1 MLYNNDLKDLFEL
14 LDLKEED
21 IFKGGEGVYKQQQA
35 EKFMNSVYHREY
47 ERGQDDANNDIEQD
61 LDDKYD
67 EGFEDGREEVTET
80 FSNELEEFITNPLK
94 LKNDAN
100 LDDETF
106 EKVKSSILHWLKL
119 NF

>member
-1 MLYNNDLKDLFEL
+1 MLFNDDLKNLFEL
-14 LDLKEED
+14 LDLKEEN

-35 EKFMNSVYHREY
+35 EKFMESICHREY
-47 ERGQDDANNDIEQD
+47 EKGEDYANEDKERD

-67 EGFEDGREEVTET
+67 EGFEDGKEDASED
-80 FSNELEEFITNPLK
+80 FSNALEEFITNPLK

-100 LDDETF
+100 LDDDTF
-106 EKVKSSILHWLKL
+106 EKVKSSIMHWLKM

>member
-1 MLYNNDLKDLFEL
+1 MLFNDDLKNLFEL
-14 LDLKEED
+14 LNLKEED

-35 EKFMNSVYHREY
+35 ENFMESICHREY
-47 ERGQDDANNDIEQD
+47 ESGQDDANIDKEHD

-67 EGFEDGREEVTET
+67 EGFEDASEEVART

-100 LDDETF
+100 LDDKTF
-106 EKVKSSILHWLKL
+106 EKVKLSILHWLKM